1 MNSFNRRGKV
11 NFSFFLTFILC
22 LTITFSTSLLRA
34 QDAPA
39 EEEEQETQEKEKT
52 KSRVFRLDDVVV
64 SATKTE
70 IDPKETGA
78 SISIIEEEQVE
89 NRGERSVIEALHSV
103 PGLTVY
109 RQGAPGGVSTL
120 FIRGAD
126 SKNMLVLID
135 GVEVND
141 PSGIDRS
148 FDFANLTTDNIERIE
163 VIRGAQSTLYGS
175 DATGG
180 IINII
185 TKKGKGKPSLT
196 LKAEA
201 GSYNSFRESLTV
213 NGGSDDAHYSFGIA
227 RIDTKGFSTA
237 AREPGTSGHM
247 DEDGYTNTT
256 FSGRTG
262 YRITDSTWLTHVLR
276 YTDADAELDDGAY
289 YDDPN
294 YAQSSKQ
301 ISSALSLDQE
311 LFIWWSHKIIL
322 SYMNIERRY
331 EDKTDDAE
339 PSEFTKSWYEGTH
352 HKAEWQH
359 IFSIGDVDEITMGAE
374 MQENSTTSTT
384 YSDIGFGA
392 STDQFDERDIWERA
406 AYIQNHL
413 KLMNRIF
420 AIAGIRYNDHETFG
434 NEITYSLSG
443 SIISPLLDTR
453 LKGNYATGFRA
464 PVMTQIYD
472 TAYTTG
478 NPDLKPE
485 TSITWDIGISQ
496 PIMNGKFIFEV
507 TYFETEYKNK
517 IDINDAFTQYIN
529 KEEVITKGIECALH
543 FAPADTLSFDAAY
556 TYLPIAKDMENYE
569 RLIRRPRHQGSLHT
583 NWKFLPGGNLNLGIN
598 YMGKRDDAWYD
609 ESIFDTRDV
618 KMDEYYTI
626 DISTSY
632 WLLESIQVFGRI
644 ENMLNEDY
652 EFPIGYNTPGR
663 SYYAGLKA
671 VL

>member
-1 MNSFNRRGKV
+1 
-11 NFSFFLTFILC
+11 
-22 LTITFSTSLLRA
+22 
-34 QDAPA
+34 
-39 EEEEQETQEKEKT
+39 
-52 KSRVFRLDDVVV
+52 
-64 SATKTE
+64 
-70 IDPKETGA
+70 
-78 SISIIEEEQVE
+78 
-89 NRGERSVIEALHSV
+89 
-103 PGLTVY
+103 
-109 RQGAPGGVSTL
+109 
-120 FIRGAD
+120 
-126 SKNMLVLID
+126 
-135 GVEVND
+135 
-141 PSGIDRS
+141 
-148 FDFANLTTDNIERIE
+148 
-163 VIRGAQSTLYGS
+163 
-175 DATGG
+175 
-180 IINII
+180 
-185 TKKGKGKPSLT
+185 
-196 LKAEA
+196 A
-201 GSYNSFRESLTV
+201 GSYNTFRESLTV

-237 AREPGTSGHM
+237 ARESGTSGHM
-247 DEDGYTNTT
+247 DKDGYTNIT

-294 YAQSSKQ
+294 YTQSSKQ

-311 LFIWWSHKIIL
+311 LFRWWEHKIIL

-374 MQENSTTSTT
+374 IQENSTTSTT

-392 STDQFDERDIWERA
+392 STDQFDERDIWEGA

-413 KLMNRIF
+413 KLMDRIF

-434 NEITYSLSG
+434 NEITYGLSG
-443 SIISPLLDTR
+443 SIIFPLIETR

-485 TSITWDIGISQ
+485 TSTTWDVGISQ
-496 PIMNGKFIFEV
+496 PLLNEKIRIET
-507 TYFETEYKNK
+507 TYFEAEYRDK
-517 IDINDAFTQYIN
+517 IESNGVMPKSQYIN
-529 KEEVITKGIECALH
+529 KDKIVTKGIECALL
-543 FAPADTLSFDAAY
+543 LSPIGTFTINAAY
-556 TYLPIAKDMENYE
+556 TYLSTAEDRETEE
-569 RLIRRPRHQGSLHT
+569 RLYRRPRHQGSLHA

-609 ESIFDTRDV
+609 ESISDTRDV
-618 KMDEYYTI
+618 EMNEYYTI
-626 DISTSY
+626 DISASY
-632 WLLESIQVFGRI
+632 WLLESVQVFGRV
-644 ENMLNEDY
+644 ENMLDEDY
-652 EFPIGYNTPGR
+652 QFPIGYNTPGR